1 MSNDP
6 KTLSIKI
13 MDKEYQIS
21 CPADEEEALKRSA
34 RYLNDQMTEI
44 RSTGKVVGVD
54 RVAVMA
60 ALNITNDLLM
70 GSKNASSTQDVTN
83 RRVKMLNEKIANAL
97 PTMGQT

>member
-1 MSNDP
+1 MSNDV

-21 CPADEEEALKRSA
+21 CPADEEEALLRSA
-34 RYLNDQMTEI
+34 RYLSEQMMEI

-60 ALNITNDLLM
+60 ALNIANELLR
-70 GSKNASSTQDVTN
+70 GSKNASSNQDIAN
-83 RRVKMLNEKIANAL
+83 RRLKMLNEKISSIL
-97 PTMGQT
+97 PNSE